1 MISRAEIKQQA
12 KEQLKGNLGMIV
24 LCGVIY
30 FAITFVVALI
40 PYVGSIASIF
50 IAAPIYLGLIM
61 VLLNVTYG
69 EKPEV
74 GTLFTPF
81 SNCFGTSIITN
92 LLVGIYTLG
101 WTLLLIIPGLV
112 KQYSYAM
119 TFYILAENPNMTANE
134 AITESR
140 QIMDGHK
147 FELFVLQL
155 SFIPWLLLCCVTF
168 GIAYIYVI
176 PYMSLTMTNFYH
188 NIKRQQETVAS
199 EYQAVE
205 AADIVEE

>member
-24 LCGVIY
+24 LCGFMY
-30 FAITFVVALI
+30 FAFTFVLALI

-50 IAAPIYLGLIM
+50 VAAPIYLGLIM

-74 GTLFTPF
+74 STLFAPF

-155 SFIPWLLLCCVTF
+155 SFIPWMLLCCVTF

-188 NIKRQQETVAS
+188 NIKRQQATVAP

-205 AADIVEE
+205 E